1 MITLSLSLFLLSLTA
16 NVYLYMQLRETK
28 SQLRIE
34 KWQTSILVD
43 SFDKYIKT
51 KQREVDDSKAA
62 QNITAA
68 N

>member
-1 MITLSLSLFLLSLTA
+1 
-16 NVYLYMQLRETK
+16 MQLRETK

>member
-34 KWQTSILVD
+34 KWQASILVD
-43 SFDKYIKT
+43 SFEYMT
-51 KQREVDDSKAA
+51 VFSLYFLVV
-62 QNITAA
+62 
-68 N
+68 